1 MSAPRFDLGFD
12 VERLTFAQKLAI
24 YARTL
29 STSPARLP
37 LEQLIFLLAS
47 WIPTPLGVALRAIL
61 YPMILRASWPLI
73 VERNATLHRPGAI
86 TLGRNVFLGENCYLL
101 AGGRGIS
108 MGDFCQIMPNVV
120 LMIRDYRGIPNP
132 GIELGHHVGINVGTI
147 VFSHG
152 RTRIGDHALIGPGVV
167 ISTAGHAFEDPSQ
180 PVRTQPV
187 TVADIEIGAG
197 SWIGARA
204 VIMPGVR
211 IGAGAVVGAGSVVT
225 ADVPPNSLA
234 IGAPARVVRSW
245 AEGDAQT
252 GVVR

>member
-1 MSAPRFDLGFD
+1 MQAPRFDLDID

-24 YARTL
+24 YSRTL

-47 WIPTPLGVALRAIL
+47 WIPTPFGVALRAIL
-61 YPMILRASWPLI
+61 YPLIMRAAWPLI
-73 VERNATLHRPGAI
+73 VERGATLHRPGAI
-86 TLGRNVFLGENCYLL
+86 TLGRNVFLGENSYLL

-108 MGDFCQIMPNVV
+108 MGDYCQIMPNVV
-120 LMIRDYRGIPNP
+120 LMIRDYRGIPGA
-132 GIELGHHVGINVGTI
+132 GIELGHHVGINVGSI

-152 RTRIGDHALIGPGVV
+152 RTRIGDNALIGPGVV

-197 SWIGARA
+197 SWIGSRA

-211 IGAGAVVGAGSVVT
+211 IGMGAVVGAGSVVT
-225 ADVPPNSLA
+225 SDVPANSLA
-234 IGAPARVVRSW
+234 VGTPARVVRSW
-245 AEGDAQT
+245 APGEAS
-252 GVVR
+252 